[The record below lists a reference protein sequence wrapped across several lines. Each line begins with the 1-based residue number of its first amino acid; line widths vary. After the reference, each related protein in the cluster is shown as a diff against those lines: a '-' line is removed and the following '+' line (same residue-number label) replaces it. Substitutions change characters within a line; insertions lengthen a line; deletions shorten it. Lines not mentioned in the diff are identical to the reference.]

1 MYYHKV
7 SGTIPENKHKEFE
20 QTFSFV
26 GSKLP
31 QGCAGIEFSRDI
43 EDEDRYHFISFWEH
57 MSSLEL
63 FTHSQLSTML
73 LGAFKTLGTLSEN
86 KSGIMIEIN

>member
-1 MYYHKV
+1 MYFHKV

-20 QTFSFV
+20 QTFSMV
-26 GSKLP
+26 GAKLP
-31 QGCAGIEFSRDI
+31 EGCAGIEFSRDI
-43 EDEDRYHFISFWEH
+43 EDENRYHFISFWDQ
-57 MSSLEL
+57 MNSLEH
-63 FTHSQLSTML
+63 FTHSSASMML